1 MQLSH
6 HSPLQK
12 GKSQIYSVY
21 SVILTVMDSKGLYRK
36 KLMTEFSMP
45 IKKQENLMLNKKRK
59 KVI

>member
-12 GKSQIYSVY
+12 GKSQIY